1 MRMNDT
7 KLFRCQ
13 QKSENQNKW
22 MIRIAWSKK
31 SKKEVPD
38 PEDTLTL
45 DPNLQ
50 LSSWGRQMCSEE
62 TFYSWTKQRWS
73 CLSTLT
79 RSLYG
84 GVTVRL
90 RPKNTE
96 PVIKHGGVSIMMWFW
111 CTKWNNE
118 GSSTPPEIIMG
129 ET

>member
-1 MRMNDT
+1 MILSYLDVNT
-7 KLFRCQ
+7 LP
-13 QKSENQNKW
+13 KSENQNKW
-22 MIRIAWSKK
+22 MIRITWSKK

-50 LSSWGRQMCSEE
+50 LSSLGRQMCSEE

-73 CLSTLT
+73 SLSTLT